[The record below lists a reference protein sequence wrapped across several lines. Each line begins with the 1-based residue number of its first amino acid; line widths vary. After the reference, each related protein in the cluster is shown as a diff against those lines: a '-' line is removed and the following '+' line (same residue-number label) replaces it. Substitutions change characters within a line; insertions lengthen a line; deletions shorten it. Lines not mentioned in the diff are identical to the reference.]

1 MADLTLRQALERPL
15 TNAEVDSNF
24 TNLDSE
30 KLERTS
36 NLSELTDK
44 SAARSNLELG
54 SAALR
59 DAQEIDDAEILAL
72 VGI

>member
-24 TNLDSE
+24 ENLNGE
-30 KLERTS
+30 KLERTN
-36 NLSELTDK
+36 NLSELT
-44 SAARSNLELG
+44 STAEARSNLELG